1 MFRNEVECRCRLYS
15 FSDHFVALHRISL
28 KIKHC
33 LGVVVSGFC
42 IDLKSVI
49 VRSGFQ
55 NHSAFEYVDRSRAF
69 RKVVTVPTGNATFRL
84 FRCRL
89 KLLFTSDEANTGIL
103 CFLRVWYF
111 IFVQDEQILV
121 GYFVLDGL
129 DRWFSRDGLS
139 SGRRRWR
146 LSSDR
151 LSSDRLSSD
160 MLSSGRL
167 SSDRLRGR
175 LCGCSLQDFFP
186 SIWLRCPI
194 RNMRVEFE
202 SAIVTRTVLLV
213 AMRNRQRQ
221 R

>member
-1 MFRNEVECRCRLYS
+1 MCQLYHARSYSFKRLEAYFYYMFRNEVECRCRLYS
-15 FSDHFVALHRISL
+15 FSDHFVALHGISL

-49 VRSGFQ
+49 IRSGFQ
-55 NHSAFEYVDRSRAF
+55 NHSAVEYVNRSRAF

-121 GYFVLDGL
+121 GYFVLNGL
-129 DRWFSRDGLS
+129 DRWFSRDG
-139 SGRRRWR
+139 
-146 LSSDR
+146 
-151 LSSDRLSSD
+151 
-160 MLSSGRL
+160 LSSGRL